1 MYVLV
6 LLFFFFIRKSYDC
19 NKTIV
24 YKNLSFIFLISLL
37 FETDMAG
44 SIVFT
49 HYEFLKK
56 LGKEN
61 NDRARILYIR
71 TINADIMRA
80 LSKVVYCVQNN
91 YVPTL
96 SYDQRAFHS
105 DRYVMRHITS
115 PSISLARKKRTLEL
129 HNRLI
134 PRFLREHYI
143 INTCLYELRQSLG
156 IEHH

>member
-1 MYVLV
+1 M
-6 LLFFFFIRKSYDC
+6 
-19 NKTIV
+19 TG
-24 YKNLSFIFLISLL
+24 SF
-37 FETDMAG
+37 
-44 SIVFT
+44 VFT
-49 HYEFLKK
+49 HYEFLKY

-71 TINADIMRA
+71 NINADLMKA
-80 LSKVVYCVQNN
+80 LSKVVYCVQNI
-91 YVPTL
+91 YIPPL
-96 SYDQRAFHS
+96 PYDQRTFHS

-156 IEHH
+156 M

>member
-1 MYVLV
+1 
-6 LLFFFFIRKSYDC
+6 
-19 NKTIV
+19 
-24 YKNLSFIFLISLL
+24 
-37 FETDMAG
+37 MAG

>member
-1 MYVLV
+1 MTVIKQLYIKTFNS
-6 LLFFFFIRKSYDC
+6 FFF
-19 NKTIV
+19 
-24 YKNLSFIFLISLL
+24 ISLL
-37 FETDMAG
+37 FERDMTG

-49 HYEFLKK
+49 HYEFLKN

-96 SYDQRAFHS
+96 PYDQRAFHS

-134 PRFLREHYI
+134 PRLLREHYI

-156 IEHH
+156 IEHR